1 MVKLIQLS
9 FLSLAV
15 TAAPAFYEI
24 FSSIPVAS
32 WFMNHDPKNRLSPSE
47 ILALEQAKFNT
58 QAATL
63 LSIAKPQQIVVTAPA
78 PVINISNNVSSHSHS
93 SSNSNSNSNSQSY
106 GGGGGNGGYGPPPP
120 AEPLVEEDADSR
132 GICYR
137 GSISAIPPGGRMC
150 ED

>member
-15 TAAPAFYEI
+15 TGAPAFYDL

-63 LSIAKPQQIVVTAPA
+63 LSIAKPQQIIVTAPA

-93 SSNSNSNSNSQSY
+93 SSNSNSNSQSQS
-106 GGGGGNGGYGPPPP
+106 GGGGNDGYSSSPP
-120 AEPLVEEDADSR
+120 AGPSVEEDADWK